1 MATGDA
7 EQKASPAL
15 GGSPSPSAPS
25 PPIPPP
31 RPPSTAWRGEGLLA
45 VSVDLDEL
53 DLYRAIHGLPSSGE
67 AARVAYE
74 VGVPR
79 ALGFAESLGV
89 PLTFFAVGADLAHQ
103 ACADVLTSARR
114 AGHEIASH
122 SLTHPYNLVRLSAAE
137 IRREV
142 EGSFEAIER
151 AVGARP
157 AGFRAPG
164 YTISDAVFDVL
175 EQARARYD
183 SSVFPCPLY
192 YGAKLA
198 VLGSMQALGK
208 RSASIVGPPHVLAA
222 PAEPYRLAR
231 PYWKRGDRPLVEL
244 PIQVTR
250 GPRLPVIGT
259 TLGRAGE
266 RGARALVRACGDTP
280 LLNIELHAI
289 DFLDRADV
297 PVELTGLPEL
307 RAPLTRRLSALR
319 AAVGAALASGRRAV
333 TLAAAAALAS

>member
-1 MATGDA
+1 M
-7 EQKASPAL
+7 
-15 GGSPSPSAPS
+15 
-25 PPIPPP
+25 
-31 RPPSTAWRGEGLLA
+31 LA

-53 DLYRAIHGLPSSGE
+53 DLYRAIHGLPSSGG
-67 AARVAYE
+67 AARVACE

-79 ALGFAESLGV
+79 ALGFAESLGI
-89 PLTFFAVGADLAHQ
+89 PLTFFAVGSDLAHPP
-103 ACADVLTSARR
+103 CAAVLTAASR

-122 SLTHPYNLVRLSAAE
+122 SLSHPYNLVRLREAD
-137 IRREV
+137 IRREI
-142 EGSFEAIER
+142 EGSFDGIER

-157 AGFRAPG
+157 VGFRSPG
-164 YTISDAVFDVL
+164 YTISDAVFDAL
-175 EQARARYD
+175 EQAGARYD

-198 VLGSMQALGK
+198 VLGSMQMFGK
-208 RSASIVGPPHVLAA
+208 RSVSIVGPVQVLRA
-222 PAEPYRLAR
+222 PAEPYRPGW
-231 PYWKRGDRPLVEL
+231 PYWRRGDRAIVEL

-259 TLGRAGE
+259 VLGRAGA

-280 LLNIELHAI
+280 LLNLELHAI

-307 RAPLTRRLSALR
+307 RVPLAERLAALR
-319 AAVGAALASGRRAV
+319 AAVGEASHRRAV
-333 TLAAAAALAS
+333 TLAVAASVLAR